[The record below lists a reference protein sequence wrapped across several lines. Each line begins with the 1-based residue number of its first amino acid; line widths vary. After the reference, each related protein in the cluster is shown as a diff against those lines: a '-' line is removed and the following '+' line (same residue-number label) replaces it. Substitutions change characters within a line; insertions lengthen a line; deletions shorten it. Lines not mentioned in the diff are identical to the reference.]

1 MKWVNDWFSRGKKK
15 SFALGST
22 AEPCDSI
29 HPMEPNSLRAKGMD
43 FTVHRAS
50 GGHIVEYHEYDV
62 NTDRNSHKLHIIPAD
77 KDLGQELAHIITYQL
92 LRN

>member
-15 SFALGST
+15 SFAFV
-22 AEPCDSI
+22 AEEAIDI

-43 FTVHRAS
+43 FTVHRAN
-50 GGHIVEYHEYDV
+50 GGHIVEYHEYDA

>member
-15 SFALGST
+15 SFALDEKE
-22 AEPCDSI
+22 AIDI
-29 HPMEPNSLRAKGMD
+29 HSMEPNSLRAKGMD

>member
-15 SFALGST
+15 SFAGKE
-22 AEPCDSI
+22 ANDI
-29 HPMEPNSLRAKGMD
+29 HPMEPNSLRAKGMN